1 MLDCEKDFIT
11 LHIDNILKT
20 PFVRIRVSRKPVAFE
35 QPPIRAGEVG
45 NINLDVMSVVRL
57 DAFGSLTE
65 EHVLIS
71 SYGNRC
77 RYRSIAHSGICGG
90 AHNLSI
96 ETRDLSGGSR
106 ADIELDI
113 CEGEFS
119 APELQGRPVT
129 AKAISPRAFHRHKA
143 FAIDKTELRV

>member
-1 MLDCEKDFIT
+1 MLDCEKDCIT
-11 LHIDNILKT
+11 LHIDNILKS

-45 NINLDVMSVVRL
+45 NINLDVMPVVRL

-106 ADIELDI
+106 ADNEIDI
-113 CEGEFS
+113 FEGEVN
-119 APELQGRPVT
+119 APQLPGRPPAT
-129 AKAISPRAFHRHKA
+129 EASSPNAILRPQT
-143 FAIDKTELRV
+143 FAIHNN